1 VKNLLEYHQ
10 RHNSEVT
17 KFVVINIQKAMY
29 EPVQFKRLK
38 EIASELNHKLEQLQ
52 LGLLSREELE
62 SLTDSSRD
70 LYERLVVLRF
80 KAYDE
85 EVKPKAVETK
95 LVEEEKPVVQS
106 FSFKIE
112 EPRNEVAT
120 PNQVS
125 LIDAIEEVSKSGNTI
140 LDEKPAT
147 LDTKADNDDQVTEKI
162 IPSEVRP
169 VVTSPV
175 ANSFKAP
182 ESLHEKL
189 TRSASAPTSLAEK
202 LEHLPISDLKK
213 AITLNQRFQF
223 SKELF
228 KGDNQEYEKAI
239 EKLNTSSREDAL
251 KHLDSLKSTYSWT
264 DGSVVA
270 TDFIDLIE
278 RRHA

>member
-1 VKNLLEYHQ
+1 
-10 RHNSEVT
+10 
-17 KFVVINIQKAMY
+17 MY

-62 SLTDSSRD
+62 NLTDSSRD

-85 EVKPKAVETK
+85 EVKPKSIVAVPI
-95 LVEEEKPVVQS
+95 EEEKPVVQS

-112 EPRNEVAT
+112 ETRNEVVT

-125 LIDAIEEVSKSGNTI
+125 LIDAIEEVSKSVFN
-140 LDEKPAT
+140 E
-147 LDTKADNDDQVTEKI
+147 EKI
-162 IPSEVRP
+162 VVQEKIEESNFKVGEQVAPLEVRP
-169 VVTSPV
+169 VVTAPL
-175 ANSFKAP
+175 ANTFKAP

-189 TRSASAPTSLAEK
+189 TRSATATTSLAQK
-202 LEHLPISDLKK
+202 LESLPISDLKK
-213 AITLNQRFQF
+213 AISLNQRFQF

-239 EKLNTSSREDAL
+239 ERLNTVSREDAL

-264 DGSVVA
+264 DGSAVA
-270 TDFIDLIE
+270 SDFIDLIE

>member
-1 VKNLLEYHQ
+1 
-10 RHNSEVT
+10 
-17 KFVVINIQKAMY
+17 MY

-38 EIASELNHKLEQLQ
+38 EIAAELNDKLELLQ

-62 SLTDSSRD
+62 NLTDNSRD

-85 EVKPKAVETK
+85 EVKPKTVVTK
-95 LVEEEKPVVQS
+95 LAEEEKPVVQS

-112 EPRNEVAT
+112 EPREVAT

-125 LIDAIEEVSKSGNTI
+125 LIDAIAEVSKSENVVAE
-140 LDEKPAT
+140 EKAVIT
-147 LDTKADNDDQVTEKI
+147 DSKVENSHVLVEQET
-162 IPSEVRP
+162 PSEVRP
-169 VVTSPV
+169 VAAAPIT
-175 ANSFKAP
+175 NTFKAP

-189 TRSASAPTSLAEK
+189 TRSAAAPTSLAEK

-213 AITLNQRFQF
+213 AISLNQRFQF

-239 EKLNTSSREDAL
+239 EKLNTVSREDAL
-251 KHLDSLKSTYSWT
+251 KHLDSLKNTYSWI
-264 DGSVVA
+264 DSSAVA
-270 TDFIDLIE
+270 SDFIDLIE

>member
-1 VKNLLEYHQ
+1 
-10 RHNSEVT
+10 
-17 KFVVINIQKAMY
+17 MY

-38 EIASELNHKLEQLQ
+38 EIASELNYKLEQLQ

-62 SLTDSSRD
+62 NLTDNSRD

-95 LVEEEKPVVQS
+95 LAEEEKPVVQS

-112 EPRNEVAT
+112 EPRIEVVT

-125 LIDAIEEVSKSGNTI
+125 LIDAIEEVSKSESVVAE
-140 LDEKPAT
+140 EKPVVV
-147 LDTKADNDDQVTEKI
+147 DKKAEMDNQVAERI
-162 IPSEVRP
+162 VPSEVRP
-169 VVTSPV
+169 MATSPIT
-175 ANSFKAP
+175 NTFKAP

-264 DGSVVA
+264 DGSAVA
-270 TDFIDLIE
+270 SDFIDLIE